1 MQKDTDAQPAGK
13 KEGMT
18 NKIFLQYTKDQL
30 DHNYDQ
36 RAWAKNADAV
46 VARYVCRSAEARN
59 ALHCDVDIAYG
70 PGADDRL
77 DWFHTSKA
85 NAPVVIFIHAG
96 AWRNFNKNDFSFVAS
111 SLVVSGCHV
120 AILNFSKAPA
130 VRVPAILD
138 QVRSGIVWVYRNLG
152 RFGAD
157 PSRVFVAGHSS
168 GAYTTSMM
176 LLTDWSRYG
185 LPQQRIFSAAFCI
198 SGTYDLKPI
207 ILSSRGSYIHLEGD
221 EEHDLSP
228 IRHLRRA
235 NTQVMVAHCEGD
247 TDEFQRHARDF
258 AAALEQRGLLLECI
272 RLPSINHFEII
283 EAFADSNSALHAKV
297 LGHIARSV

>member
-1 MQKDTDAQPAGK
+1 
-13 KEGMT
+13 MT
-18 NKIFLQYTKDQL
+18 EKVFLQYTKDQL

-36 RAWAKNADAV
+36 RAWAKNADEV
-46 VARYVCRSAEARN
+46 VARYVSRSAEARST
-59 ALHCDVDIAYG
+59 LHCDLDIAYG

-77 DWFHTSKA
+77 DWFHAGKA

-96 AWRNFNKNDFSFVAS
+96 AWRNFNKGDFSFVAS
-111 SLVVSGCHV
+111 SFVADGCHV
-120 AILNFSKAPA
+120 VVLNFSKAPA

-138 QVRSGIVWVYRNLG
+138 QVRSGIGWVYRNLG

-157 PSRVFVAGHSS
+157 PARVFVAGHSS

-176 LLTDWSRYG
+176 LLTDWSRHG
-185 LPQQRIFSAAFCI
+185 LLQGRIFRAAFCI

-207 ILSSRGSYIHLEGD
+207 ILSARGSYIHLEGS

-228 IRHLRRA
+228 IRHLQRA

-247 TDEFQRHARDF
+247 TDEFQRHSRDF
-258 AAALEQRGLLLECI
+258 AAALEERGLLLESI

-283 EAFADSNSALHAKV
+283 EAFADSNSPLNAKV
-297 LGHIARSV
+297 LGYIARSA